1 VSQRGYAFARVPDHE
16 RFDDYS
22 WWCSWLYSTRLSVLR
37 NMCCSRFALPAPA
50 RGVLPGGAVTR
61 ARRCR
66 SKLQVFTHPGSAKCS
81 LLAPPTAAYV
91 EAPRLLPAPLASG
104 LSEPRVADPARA
116 RFDRGK
122 YRTRDPRA
130 LGERFDDYSQHKK
143 TSGLEK

>member
-1 VSQRGYAFARVPDHE
+1 MTTRGVAPGFTLPACPSCAPCFALV
-16 RFDDYS
+16 F
-22 WWCSWLYSTRLSVLR
+22 
-37 NMCCSRFALPAPA
+37 RFALPAPA

-66 SKLQVFTHPGSAKCS
+66 SKLQVVTHPGSENCS
-81 LLAPPTAAYV
+81 LLAPPMAAYV

-104 LSEPRVADPARA
+104 LSEPRVADRARA